1 MKFSEF
7 ENKKVLIVGRG
18 REGRATEKVLRT
30 RVPTCH
36 ITMTDREDGE
46 NYLDIQNDYDIVVRS
61 PGVTPS
67 FITRP
72 YTTPTNIFFANI
84 KGTVIGVT
92 GTKGKSTTATLIH
105 KMLSDAGVTVNLIG
119 NIGKPAIEELL
130 MPADPL
136 MNYVF
141 ELSSYQLE
149 DIQYSPQ
156 ISVIINLYPDHMD
169 HHGSLEDYYKSK
181 RHILDHVREE
191 DTYIYNPA
199 FPLLQQWSTEV
210 HCKTIPYIESLPF
223 DTSASKLIG
232 EHNRDNMRA
241 AITVARLFHIED
253 DILHRSI
260 LTFEPLHHRI
270 EPIGTFNGISFY
282 DDAISTTPESTI
294 KAIEALGNVKT
305 IFLGGLDRGYD
316 FTTLIQTLKT
326 HDVKSIVLFPDSGIK
341 IKEALKQVSDYQPVL
356 FETTHM
362 NMAVQFAYH
371 NTPAGSSCLLSTASP
386 SYSLWK
392 NFEEKGDLFK
402 QYVNQFA
409 TR

>member
-1 MKFSEF
+1 MKLTEF

-18 REGRATEKVLRT
+18 KEGRAVERVLREKVPSCIMS
-30 RVPTCH
+30 V
-36 ITMTDREDGE
+36 TDKEDGDA
-46 NYLDIQNDYDIVVRS
+46 YLDRQSEYDIVVRS
-61 PGVTPS
+61 PGVPPS
-67 FITRP
+67 LITRP
-72 YTTPTNIFFANI
+72 YTTSTNIFFANI
-84 KGTVIGVT
+84 QGTVIGVT

-119 NIGKPAIEELL
+119 NIGNPAVKELL
-130 MPADPL
+130 HPIDPL

-149 DIQYSPQ
+149 DIQFSPQ

-169 HHGSLEDYYKSK
+169 HHGSLEDYYQSK
-181 RHILDHVREE
+181 RHILDHVQP
-191 DTYIYNPA
+191 DNVYIYNSA
-199 FPLLQQWSTEV
+199 FPLLQQWATEV
-210 HCKTIPYIESLPF
+210 TCKTMPYIEALPF
-223 DTSASKLIG
+223 DTSKSKLLG

-241 AITVARLFHIED
+241 AISVARLFHIED
-253 DILHRSI
+253 AILQRTI
-260 LTFEPLHHRI
+260 EQFEPLHHRI
-270 EPIGTFNGISFY
+270 EPLGTYNGISFY

-316 FTTLIQTLKT
+316 FSKLVESLHTYNIQ
-326 HDVKSIVLFPDSGIK
+326 SIVLFPDSGAK
-341 IKEALKQVSDYQPVL
+341 IKEALKQIPDYKPVL
-356 FETTHM
+356 FETSHM

-371 NTPAGSSCLLSTASP
+371 NTPAGTSCLLSTASP